1 MGVGAARQGV
11 PGYTSSLP
19 RPDRTPTAAR
29 CPPHGGSEARPLVRR
44 VFNFDNN
51 DLAQL
56 AGLAAGLA
64 ELHQDYLNR
73 TVLIVYALI

>member
-1 MGVGAARQGV
+1 MR
-11 PGYTSSLP
+11 
-19 RPDRTPTAAR
+19 
-29 CPPHGGSEARPLVRR
+29 HGGSEARPLARR

-64 ELHQDYLNR
+64 ELHQDELNR
-73 TVLIVYALI
+73 SILIVYDLI